1 MNPSCFFAEYGEPL
15 AVLLVGRTIKITH
28 AAGEFAPQCLAN
40 RVQSLDMQSPP
51 FVVMEAS
58 EKSIDARR
66 TEQDSRKTC
75 RGAINRDDQES
86 ENGRDQNGRRY
97 GLSLHSMVPSL
108 PGILFV
114 KSEKNLQGILVDRS
128 THEQLPI
135 PSSDRVKSQNRLFG
149 PRGAKPN
156 SATPGLDPQRQEGQ
170 S

>member
-1 MNPSCFFAEYGEPL
+1 MNSSCFFAEYGEPL
-15 AVLLVGRTIKITH
+15 AVLLVGRAIKITH

-40 RVQSLDMQSPP
+40 RVQSLNMQSPP

-66 TEQDSRKTC
+66 TEQDSGETC
-75 RGAINRDDQES
+75 RGAIDRYDQEP

-108 PGILFV
+108 PGIFLV
-114 KSEKNLQGILVDRS
+114 KSEKNLQGILVGRS

-149 PRGAKPN
+149 ARGRKTELFEAG
-156 SATPGLDPQRQEGQ
+156 T
-170 S
+170 